1 MIEAQKKRFDD
12 EQHLEV
18 IQKYLEDPQVNE
30 AAYLK
35 LIDTES
41 VAQYKDYFRSENDD
55 FDNVVLGLNKKK
67 FALAFEN
74 WQIPRQ
80 DRSTYQTVPLPD
92 WNKDLGFWSNALNL
106 LREAQQVG
114 TKMHQLETSHT
125 SATLSTSAVEERK

>member
-1 MIEAQKKRFDD
+1 MIEGQKKRFEE
-12 EQHLEV
+12 EQYMDV
-18 IQKYLEDPQVNE
+18 VQKYLEDPQANE

-35 LIDTES
+35 MLDNES
-41 VAQYKDYFRSENDD
+41 IAQYKDYFRSENDE

-80 DRSTYQTVPLPD
+80 DRSTFQTFPLPE
-92 WNKDLGFWSNALNL
+92 WNKDLGFWANALTL

-125 SATLSTSAVEERK
+125 SGTLSTSAVEEKK